1 MTIAIQ
7 TRAMTSKQL
16 PLLHRRHRHY
26 HELPKRTWLCFFN
39 PLKRELDQ
47 KVCHTHHHTHTHTHT
62 HIRANITY
70 RTNSIGLMILVA
82 EARKA
87 DERFRQAYESGI
99 SSDID
104 VNVDADDSTRSAL
117 SGKQLRNEIESKS
130 LLYQYLSLSPHCAE
144 VFQIWDS
151 ITSDRGS
158 RLHAKIY
165 DALTAILEHNFYYS
179 TRSVS
184 TFLCRQVLCL
194 VACSARSW
202 CGRCIDV
209 ASGVSR

>member
-1 MTIAIQ
+1 MG
-7 TRAMTSKQL
+7 
-16 PLLHRRHRHY
+16 
-26 HELPKRTWLCFFN
+26 
-39 PLKRELDQ
+39 
-47 KVCHTHHHTHTHTHT
+47 
-62 HIRANITY
+62 ITY